1 MMLQAYIDAAEWIWG
16 ALEYFGGMLFI
27 AFIVVG
33 ISLAATG
40 K

>member
-1 MMLQAYIDAAEWIWG
+1 MMWQAYVDAAVWMGG
-16 ALEYFGGMLFI
+16 ALEWIGGVLFI

-33 ISLAATG
+33 ISLAAST